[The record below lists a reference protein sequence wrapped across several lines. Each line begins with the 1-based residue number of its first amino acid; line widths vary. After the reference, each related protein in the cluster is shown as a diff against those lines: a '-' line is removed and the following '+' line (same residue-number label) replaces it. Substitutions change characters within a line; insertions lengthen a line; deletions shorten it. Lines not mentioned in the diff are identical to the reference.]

1 METEKMDW
9 KNEKAIIYA
18 RVSSEEQKR
27 KGFSLPAQVREL
39 KAYCDGKFAEVVDV
53 IETQESA
60 GDIGRKDF
68 ARMLDRIRKEDIKNI
83 VVRHSDRLSRNPDDQ
98 ATIKKMMKK
107 EGRKLHCVQT
117 GRVLDAENYED
128 IFIMDI
134 EGAVAARMI
143 ADLAKKTKD
152 GQRQKC
158 VDHEYPRCAPVGYL
172 NAVDPK
178 NPDRVI
184 IIKDEKRA
192 SHVISWFE
200 KYASGKYSVKGLA
213 KEIGNTD
220 FRTRETEKRISKPI
234 SQRSLC
240 RVLRNRFYTGEFL
253 WNGIIWQGNYE
264 PLISKE
270 LFAKVQEILDEKAIS
285 LGVGRRDSDTFPFKK
300 FLWCG
305 FCGLRFTASMAK
317 RQYKYYHCYK
327 ENGNCQQKS
336 YRAEEIDKLLENG
349 IGNIRLTEKSIQ
361 AIKEMIGK
369 ADVKQN
375 AGDRKKLKECVVKIS
390 KADSK
395 LKNLYG
401 DRLEEKISMKMYQDF
416 EKEIREDRSYWE
428 SERAKL
434 SKANLN
440 FKADAVAIMDMLG
453 NLKESYGRQDI
464 LGKRRILEIILK
476 QAVLKNGEIQFEWKE
491 PFNLFF
497 DLAKFLEVSDSG
509 VAER

>member
-1 METEKMDW
+1 MLTESPW
-9 KNEKAIIYA
+9 REEKAIVYA

-39 KAYCDGKFAEVVDV
+39 KTYCEGKFAEVVDV

-60 GDIGRKDF
+60 GEEGRKDF
-68 ARMLDRIRKEDIKNI
+68 GRMLERIRKENIQNI
-83 VVRHSDRLSRNPDDQ
+83 VVRHSDRLSSNDDDK

-134 EGAVAARMI
+134 EAAVNTRRL

-172 NAVDPK
+172 NQIDSK

-192 SHVISWFE
+192 QYVFSWFE
-200 KYASGKYSVKGLA
+200 KYSSGKYSVKSLT
-213 KEIGNTD
+213 KEISKTD
-220 FRTRETEKRISKPI
+220 FQTRETEKRISKPI

-253 WNGIIWQGNYE
+253 WNGLIWQGNYE

-300 FLWCG
+300 FLRCG
-305 FCGLRFTASMAK
+305 YCGLRFTASMAK
-317 RQYKYYHCYK
+317 KEYKYYHCHK

-349 IGNIRLTEKSIQ
+349 IGNIRLTDTSIQ

-375 AGDRKKLKECVVKIS
+375 TGDRKKLKECVVKIS
-390 KADSK
+390 KADNK
-395 LKNLYG
+395 IKNLYS
-401 DRLEEKISMKMYQDF
+401 DRLEEKISLQMYQDF

-440 FKADAVAIMDMLG
+440 FKTDAEAIMKMLG
-453 NLKESYGRQDI
+453 NLRESYGRQDI

-476 QAVLKNGEIQFEWKE
+476 QAVLKNGEVQFEFRE

-497 DLAKFLEVSDSG
+497 DMAKFLDVSDSG
-509 VAER
+509 VSER